1 MKLAGLISLANP
13 IINILCIVVN
23 VYCEVNYIKN
33 IAIYVIQTYKVI
45 GDDSLV
51 ERKKRDYKKEY
62 REYGGKPEHIK
73 ERSERNKARRM
84 MGLKVGDPR
93 EVDHIKPLSKG
104 GSNSKRNLRVVSRKT
119 NRKKGAKYNGGGGK
133 YKGGKRIK

>member
-1 MKLAGLISLANP
+1 LA
-13 IINILCIVVN
+13 
-23 VYCEVNYIKN
+23 E
-33 IAIYVIQTYKVI
+33 
-45 GDDSLV
+45 
-51 ERKKRDYKKEY
+51 KKRDYKKEY

-104 GSNSKRNLRVVSRKT
+104 GSNSKRNLRIVSRKT
-119 NRKKGAKYNGGGGK
+119 NRRKGAKYNAGGGK

>member
-1 MKLAGLISLANP
+1 MA
-13 IINILCIVVN
+13 
-23 VYCEVNYIKN
+23 E
-33 IAIYVIQTYKVI
+33 
-45 GDDSLV
+45 
-51 ERKKRDYKKEY
+51 KKRDYKKEY

-73 ERSERNKARRM
+73 ERSERNKARRL

-119 NRKKGAKYNGGGGK
+119 NRRKGAKYNAGGGK

>member
-1 MKLAGLISLANP
+1 MA
-13 IINILCIVVN
+13 
-23 VYCEVNYIKN
+23 E
-33 IAIYVIQTYKVI
+33 
-45 GDDSLV
+45 
-51 ERKKRDYKKEY
+51 KKRDYKKEN

-104 GSNSKRNLRVVSRKT
+104 GSNSKRNLRIVSRKT
-119 NRKKGAKYNGGGGK
+119 NRRKGAKYNAGGGK